1 MTAEEWDALVV
12 VARVARTHGLRGEVI
27 LDSETDFPEERFAPG
42 ARVLVNEAG
51 RVRALTLKAL
61 RLHKGRPIVGFEGID
76 AGVTSILWDNHMTPA
91 LIFNRL
97 AQLHARGVHLDQQH
111 FPGLS

>member
-1 MTAEEWDALVV
+1 MRDED
-12 VARVARTHGLRGEVI
+12 
-27 LDSETDFPEERFAPG
+27 G
-42 ARVLVNEAG
+42 AVEG
-51 RVRALTLKAL
+51 VRAQILANEVMHYLSYHDAVVEVAQ
-61 RLHKGRPIVGFEGID
+61 RFGFEGID